1 MATNFVQKKAISCM
15 LLNEWQYAC
24 EQFTSQISHLDEDS
38 SQSEENV
45 HWNLWLDSCH
55 FNHLPDLHY

>member
-24 EQFTSQISHLDEDS
+24 EQFTSQISYLDEDS

-45 HWNLWLDSCH
+45 H
-55 FNHLPDLHY
+55 